1 MISLGLLLRPQ
12 ELLDHLL
19 LLYVPLK
26 VAHGAGRGVKAGLLS
41 EQRQVVAHGALQVQR
56 RQQEVYV
63 TTRVFSR
70 VLK

>member
-26 VAHGAGRGVKAGLLS
+26 VAHGAGPGVEAGLLS